1 MIVNKHVSKANRNF
15 IKYKTCEKKPQNML
29 YEADK
34 ETKELGFLGDDFCTQ
49 IKTCICKPNP
59 TYAGFD
65 LRMHPHGTRTQ
76 GCSKP

>member
-1 MIVNKHVSKANRNF
+1 
-15 IKYKTCEKKPQNML
+15 ML

-34 ETKELGFLGDDFCTQ
+34 EKKELGFLGNDLRTQ
-49 IKTCICKPNP
+49 IETCICKPNP

-65 LRMHPHGTRTQ
+65 LRMHPHGTSTQ